1 MLYNHLLTFYQHH
14 LSTGWERAGLHNS
27 SYRTHNPLY
36 QHLLTTYQQ
45 LTQQVITALSTVYQ
59 LLIGVE
65 FLLVNYQQS
74 IIKAHVK
81 RGMLKI
87 PSRRHT
93 RV

>member
-1 MLYNHLLTFYQHH
+1 MLYIHLLTIYQHYV
-14 LSTGWERAGLHNS
+14 STGWKRAGLHNS
-27 SYRTHNPLY
+27 SYRTQKSVY

-45 LTQQVITALSTVYQ
+45 LTQRVITSLSTVYQ

>member
-14 LSTGWERAGLHNS
+14 LSTGWERVGLHNS
-27 SYRTHNPLY
+27 SYRTQNLVY

-45 LTQQVITALSTVYQ
+45 LVPRVITGLSTVYQ

-65 FLLVNYQQS
+65 IALVNYQQS

-87 PSRRHT
+87 PSRRYT
-93 RV
+93 GV

>member
-1 MLYNHLLTFYQHH
+1 MLYNHLLTLYQHF

-45 LTQQVITALSTVYQ
+45 LTQRVITSLSTVYQ

-65 FLLVNYQQS
+65 FLWINYPQPLRNTYVIYGMPQNTQ
-74 IIKAHVK
+74 K
-81 RGMLKI
+81 RHAG
-87 PSRRHT
+87 
-93 RV
+93 V